1 MLALILCAGAFLAA
15 YLAGRRS
22 LVSGL
27 AVVITVGYFY
37 GIVRANVTSALSH
50 FIFDAAVVG
59 LYATQLF
66 RPLPAEERVRI
77 QPLTLWVV
85 LLIGWPILLLLLPLQ
100 DPMIRLV
107 GLRAHIFLLPFLL
120 LGARLR
126 RDDVERLVIYVA
138 ALNVVAFAFALA
150 EFFLGVERFY
160 PRSEVT
166 ELIYRSTDIHTSS
179 VFGAFRIPAIFANA
193 SLYGGVMVVTLPLLL
208 GLWIQKRAS
217 GWRRSLL
224 TTSLVVTVLGVFLAA
239 ARIHFV
245 VLVALVFVT
254 LLSGRIGAWGR
265 VGWVMML
272 GGLAWIV
279 STEERLFQRFLTLS
293 GDTILERLSWSLNR
307 GFVEVM
313 FGYPLGNGLGGGG
326 SSVPYFLQHL
336 IRNPIVIENHYAT
349 ILVEQGLPG
358 LILWLGFIGWVLL
371 RRTTRPDDPWAF
383 GRRLAWVTSG
393 AYFAQGLIGIGLL
406 SAVPF
411 TVLFLL
417 GVGWLSVPQTADAAE
432 TADETAAEPAPE
444 LPVAPPAWATVR
456 PYA

>member
-1 MLALILCAGAFLAA
+1 MIALILCAGAFLAA
-15 YLAGRRS
+15 YVAGRRS

-27 AVVITVGYFY
+27 AVVIAVGYFY
-37 GIVRANVTSALSH
+37 GIVRANVTSAFSH

-59 LYATQLF
+59 LYVTQLF

-77 QPLTLWVV
+77 QPLTVWAV
-85 LLIGWPILLLLLPLQ
+85 LLIGWPILLLLFPLQ

-126 RDDVERLVIYVA
+126 RDDVERLVMHVA
-138 ALNVVAFAFALA
+138 VLNLVAFAFAVG

-160 PRSEVT
+160 PRNDVT
-166 ELIYRSTDIHTSS
+166 ELIYRSTDIYTSS

-208 GLWIQKRAS
+208 GLWTQKRTS
-217 GWRRSLL
+217 GWQRTLL
-224 TTSLVVTVLGVFLAA
+224 TTALVVTVLGVFLAA

-254 LLSGRIGAWGR
+254 LLSGKIGAWGR

-272 GGLAWIV
+272 GGLAWVV
-279 STEERLFQRFLTLS
+279 STEERLFQRFMTLS
-293 GDTILERLSWSLNR
+293 ADTILERLSWSLNQ
-307 GFVEVM
+307 GFIEVM

-336 IRNPIVIENHYAT
+336 VRNRIVIENHYAT
-349 ILVEQGLPG
+349 IMVEQGLPG
-358 LILWLGFIGWVLL
+358 LILWFGFIGWVLL

-417 GVGWLSVPQTADAAE
+417 AVGWLSVPQTE
-432 TADETAAEPAPE
+432 EAAEPAGEPAPAEPPE
-444 LPVAPPAWATVR
+444 VVASPAWTPVR